1 MLWIWLQGFCD
12 ESYFIFKWRKD
23 AAEVMHIIVVLFF
36 LFCTLLLPAPEY
48 DPFSFVHAEDYEVIS
63 TLVVY

>member
-1 MLWIWLQGFCD
+1 
-12 ESYFIFKWRKD
+12 
-23 AAEVMHIIVVLFF
+23 MHIIVVLFF